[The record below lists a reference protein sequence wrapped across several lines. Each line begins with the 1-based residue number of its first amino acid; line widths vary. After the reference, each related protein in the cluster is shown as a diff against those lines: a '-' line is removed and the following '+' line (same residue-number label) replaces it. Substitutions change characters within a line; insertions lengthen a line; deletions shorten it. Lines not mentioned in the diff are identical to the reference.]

1 MIALTLSKKKNKKKE
16 YRVWT
21 KKRTQT
27 YHFQFNMLLASL
39 LCVYITDQSK
49 KNNNIWNQGS
59 LIWQK
64 QEI

>member
-1 MIALTLSKKKNKKKE
+1 
-16 YRVWT
+16 
-21 KKRTQT
+21 
-27 YHFQFNMLLASL
+27 MLLASL

>member
-1 MIALTLSKKKNKKKE
+1 MIALTLSKKKKKKE

-21 KKRTQT
+21 KKRTQK